1 MSKQCGGSRA
11 VPGPLVV
18 TAATEEVLR
27 TADPSM
33 LTVDERRR
41 YAALRR
47 PADRDA
53 FLASHLLVRRCAA
66 ALTGRAPE
74 TLELV
79 QVCGECGSRGHGR
92 PLLAGVP
99 DVHVSLA
106 HTRGVVVAGAGW
118 GPLGVD
124 IESVDAPAP
133 TPALMPE
140 LLAEAELSLVR
151 SARDG
156 SLAFLRYWVR
166 KECLVK
172 IGVAA
177 LDALYRT
184 DLSGMVE
191 ETRDDGRTVGRYGA
205 LHVVHWVDESLGAVV
220 ATAGA
225 DIPVIGSLADTV

>member
-1 MSKQCGGSRA
+1 MPKQSRGRRTLL
-11 VPGPLVV
+11 GPLVV
-18 TAATEEVLR
+18 TAAAAGVLR

-33 LTVDERRR
+33 LTVDERLR

-118 GPLGVD
+118 
-124 IESVDAPAP
+124 
-133 TPALMPE
+133 
-140 LLAEAELSLVR
+140 
-151 SARDG
+151 
-156 SLAFLRYWVR
+156 
-166 KECLVK
+166 
-172 IGVAA
+172 
-177 LDALYRT
+177 
-184 DLSGMVE
+184 
-191 ETRDDGRTVGRYGA
+191 
-205 LHVVHWVDESLGAVV
+205 
-220 ATAGA
+220 
-225 DIPVIGSLADTV
+225 